1 MLSDG
6 MRQLQPDGR
15 GSGQVLRSA
24 NAKLGGAC
32 CATMGWDKPV
42 AAHSYVSLTLLPFCS
57 SANDVGQAL
66 CRGLTL
72 RMQDGYAV

>member
-6 MRQLQPDGR
+6 MRQQPDGR

-42 AAHSYVSLTLLPFCS
+42 AAHSYFSLTLCS